1 MPLLPAFRR
10 VIKMRNNLIVYSVFA
25 AALLLA
31 AVMGYRG
38 FMHSHDTTWDENIYM
53 SLGEK
58 LATDPFSY
66 NPSSIAD
73 SFREDKVNAPSYLN
87 EPLFKHPPLFPY
99 LIAAVSRITG
109 SPLLAAFY
117 VSFISGI
124 CIVIAAFFIG
134 KEVFDARAG
143 ALAALLAAADPI
155 RLTCS
160 VKMWPDSTLAA
171 LMLTA
176 LLFIIKAVK
185 RDSARAYMIAGVLT
199 GLAMLVKY
207 PALLLFPAG
216 LGTLL
221 VFNPASIRS
230 KRFLLWPAAAFAVF
244 LPWLIWNHQVYGAGF
259 ITVMT
264 RLHGVRPLF
273 IYNLAAAAVVI
284 AAVCLAAY
292 KLPEKIRFS
301 LVAGALA
308 WLFCLPYVSKTLT
321 AMFDIS
327 FIPSHGWISG
337 MFSYEPRL
345 FYIRRL
351 IELSPFFFVSFL
363 GMLLI
368 AKPKHRSLFILIPA
382 LVTLVFYIFW
392 GSYQSRYLL
401 FASPLLMITASYV
414 IISLRDRI
422 SGMVVPPSARAI
434 LYAALTATVMFFFVK
449 TIYVDIG
456 IALVND
462 LAYF

>member
-1 MPLLPAFRR
+1 
-10 VIKMRNNLIVYSVFA
+10 MRNNLIIFSVLA
-25 AALLLA
+25 AAVLLA

-53 SLGEK
+53 HLGEK
-58 LATDPFSY
+58 LAADPFSY
-66 NPSSIAD
+66 SPSSVAG
-73 SFREDKVNAPSYLN
+73 SFRENNAPVPAYLN

-99 LIAAVSRITG
+99 LIAAFSRIAG

-124 CIVIAAFFIG
+124 FIVIAAFFIG
-134 KEVFDARAG
+134 TEVFGARAG
-143 ALAALLAAADPI
+143 ALAALLAAVDPV

-160 VKMWPDSTLAA
+160 VKMWPDSVLSALMLAA
-171 LMLTA
+171 LLC
-176 LLFIIKAVK
+176 IIKAVK
-185 RDSARAYMIAGVLT
+185 RNSVRFYVIAGIFS
-199 GLAMLVKY
+199 GLATLAKY

-216 LGTLL
+216 FWILFI
-221 VFNPASIRS
+221 FNPASIRS
-230 KRFLLWPAAAFAVF
+230 RRFLLWPVAAFIVF
-244 LPWLIWNHQVYGAGF
+244 LPWLIWNFQVYGAGL
-259 ITVMT
+259 IPAIA

-273 IYNLAAAAVVI
+273 IYNFTVAAAVI
-284 AAVCLAAY
+284 AAVCLVTSR
-292 KLPEKIRFS
+292 LPERIRFF
-301 LVAGALA
+301 LVAIALA
-308 WLFCLPYVSKTLT
+308 WVFCLPYISKALVG
-321 AMFDIS
+321 MLDVS

-345 FYIRRL
+345 FYVGRL
-351 IELSPFFFVSFL
+351 IELSPFFFISFL
-363 GMLLI
+363 GLLLT
-368 AKPKHRSLFILIPA
+368 AKPKHRSLLILIPA
-382 LVTLVFYIFW
+382 LMTLVFYIFW

-422 SGMVVPPSARAI
+422 SGMAVPPRARTA
-434 LYAALTATVMFFFVK
+434 LYAALAATVIFFFVK

>member
-1 MPLLPAFRR
+1 MPLSPAFRR
-10 VIKMRNNLIVYSVFA
+10 VTKMRNNLIIYSVLA

-58 LATDPFSY
+58 LAADPFSY
-66 NPSSIAD
+66 SPSSIAD
-73 SFREDKVNAPSYLN
+73 SFRENKTNAPAYLN

-99 LIAAVSRITG
+99 LIAALFHVVR

-117 VSFISGI
+117 VSFVSGI

-171 LMLTA
+171 LMLAA
-176 LLFIIKAVK
+176 LLFMIKAVK
-185 RDSARAYMIAGVLT
+185 RDSARFYIIAGLLA
-199 GLAMLVKY
+199 GLAMLAKY
-207 PALLLFPAG
+207 PAMLLFPAG
-216 LGTLL
+216 LWMLL
-221 VFNPASIRS
+221 VFNPASIRG
-230 KRFLLWPAAAFAVF
+230 KKFLLWPVVAFAVF
-244 LPWLIWNHQVYGAGF
+244 LPWLIWNFQVYGAGF
-259 ITVMT
+259 VPAMT

-273 IYNLAAAAVVI
+273 IYNFTAAAALI
-284 AAVCLAAY
+284 AAAY
-292 KLPEKIRFS
+292 LVASRLPEKIRFF
-301 LVAGALA
+301 LVAAALA
-308 WLFCLPYVSKTLT
+308 WIFCLPYVSKAL
-321 AMFDIS
+321 AGMLDVS
-327 FIPSHGWISG
+327 FIPSHGWVSG
-337 MFSYEPRL
+337 MFSYEPRF

-363 GMLLI
+363 GILLI
-368 AKPKHRSLFILIPA
+368 AKPRHRSLYILIPA
-382 LVTLVFYIFW
+382 LLTLVFYVFW

-422 SGMVVPPSARAI
+422 AGTAVPPAAKTA

-449 TIYVDIG
+449 TICVDIG
-456 IALVND
+456 MSLVND